1 VTGLD
6 IAVASAG
13 FAIIAASLVQL
24 TMINNRL
31 GRIDQSLR
39 LLSTATPPAGG
50 VAVTNVDE
58 PSPDDLPAY
67 LRTGIL
73 PEWIDHPGHNRGKW
87 NLILGVRKGCGVCE
101 RVLGGVAAV
110 RSSMS
115 DYNVLLVTDMGP
127 IEGWSTVRPTDDCL
141 DAAPFIVL
149 ADPARHVKGQGFPSG
164 AEDVLDFL
172 SEGSTHGFGPGPN
185 VSDLRPEHVN
195 Q

>member
-1 VTGLD
+1 MTGPEVA
-6 IAVASAG
+6 IASAG
-13 FAIIAASLVQL
+13 FAVVAASLVQL
-24 TMINNRL
+24 TLISNRL

-39 LLSTATPPAGG
+39 LLSTMSPQARDDANTL
-50 VAVTNVDE
+50 NE

-67 LRTGIL
+67 LRAGVL
-73 PEWIDHPGHNRGKW
+73 PDWINHPEHDGDKW
-87 NLILGVRKGCGVCE
+87 NLILGVRKACSECE
-101 RVLGGVAAV
+101 RVLDGLTAV
-110 RSSMS
+110 QGTLS
-115 DYNVLLVTDMGP
+115 DYNVLLLTDMGP
-127 IEGWSTVRPTDDCL
+127 LERWRTVRPTDDCL

-185 VSDLRPEHVN
+185 VSELRLDHVR